1 MNEKKPLTKQIWH
14 FLLHLRWHYQ
24 LFILS
29 GGYLLGGYF
38 TSEMDWQMFLVQF
51 LNVHLLLFGG
61 ATAYNSYWDRDE
73 GPIGGLKNPPK
84 MSDWMWFA
92 SLFLQAVGLIIAIP
106 AGNLFIAVYGVSML
120 FFWLYS
126 SPMARWKGKP
136 IRSLLAIG
144 ISTGTNSMLLGF
156 LAAGGQTI
164 GLTEGL
170 AALGVAL
177 VILSLYPTSQI
188 YQMEED
194 RRRGDR
200 TFAVEFGAEGVL
212 KFYSIAFGLGIL
224 LLSITILSTSYWL
237 GGFFFTTGL
246 ISGRWVWNQLTQ
258 LSSEWE
264 DYRRVM
270 NIKYGTSL
278 AFVAFLTLS
287 ILLRHTDFGIFLGI
301 NLF

>member
-1 MNEKKPLTKQIWH
+1 MNEKKPLTIQIWH

-237 GGFFFTTGL
+237 GGFFFITGL